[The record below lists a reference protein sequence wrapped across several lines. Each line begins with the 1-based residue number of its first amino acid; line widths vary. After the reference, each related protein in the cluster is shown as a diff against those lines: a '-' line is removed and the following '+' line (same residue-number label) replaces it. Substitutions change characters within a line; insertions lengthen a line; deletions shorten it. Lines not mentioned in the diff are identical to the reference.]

1 MKGNGRDM
9 KAARFYERG
18 KIVIDEISV
27 KEPEEYEVLIK
38 IRYCGVC
45 GTDVHIFNGEK
56 GSAKVNPPVILG
68 HELSGDVEKVGS
80 KVSGIKPGDRV
91 SVDPNTYCG
100 KCYFCANGKKHLCT
114 DMKGLGTA
122 VDGAFAEYI
131 TVPEESVYPI
141 AENVSYEEAAMTEP
155 ISCCLHGF
163 DMTDVKMGDTVMVV
177 GTGNIGLIMV
187 QLARNAGADKIIAV
201 EPNETRRK
209 KALELGASFGID
221 PLHDNTEEIL
231 KEHKI
236 VNIDKVIDC
245 AGRIST
251 AEYAVRYAGKGAIVM
266 LFGLTGPD
274 DAMNLKPFEVFQKE
288 LTIKGSF
295 VNPDTFERAGR
306 LLGTGAIKAD
316 KIISDIIPLGDIQ
329 RVFEERLYAKDGK
342 VLIKCD

>member
-1 MKGNGRDM
+1 M
-9 KAARFYERG
+9 KAARFYEKG
-18 KIVIDEISV
+18 KLVIDEVPV
-27 KEPEEYEVLIK
+27 KEPGDHDVVIK

-45 GTDVHIFNGEK
+45 GTDVHIFGGEK
-56 GSAKVNPPVILG
+56 GSAEVHPPVILG
-68 HELSGDVEKVGS
+68 HELSGDVDRVG
-80 KVSGIKPGDRV
+80 KGVTRFKKGDRV
-91 SVDPNTYCG
+91 SADPNSYCG

-122 VDGAFAEYI
+122 VDGGFAEYV
-131 TVPEESVYPI
+131 TVPEETVYPI
-141 AENVSYEEAAMTEP
+141 AEGVSYEAAAMTEP

-163 DMTDVKMGDTVMVV
+163 DMTDVRMGDTVMIV

-187 QLARNAGADKIIAV
+187 QLARHAGADKIIAV
-201 EPNETRRK
+201 EPNPVRRE
-209 KALELGASFGID
+209 KAIHMGADFGID
-221 PLHDNTEEIL
+221 PLKDDTAKIL
-231 KEHKI
+231 AEHGI

-245 AGRIST
+245 AGRTST
-251 AEYAVRYAGKGAIVM
+251 AEYSVEFAGKGATVM

-274 DAMNLKPFEVFQKE
+274 DVMGLKPFMVFQKE

-306 LLGTGAIKAD
+306 LIGSGIIRTEE
-316 KIISDIIPLGDIQ
+316 IISDIIDLDDIQ

>member
-1 MKGNGRDM
+1 M
-9 KAARFYERG
+9 KAASFYEKG
-18 KIVIDEISV
+18 KLVIDEVPV
-27 KEPEEYEVLIK
+27 KEPGDHDVVIK

-45 GTDVHIFNGEK
+45 GTDVHIFGGEK
-56 GSAKVNPPVILG
+56 GSAEVHPPVILG
-68 HELSGDVEKVGS
+68 HELSGDVDRVG
-80 KVSGIKPGDRV
+80 KGVTRFKKGDRV
-91 SVDPNTYCG
+91 SADPNSYCG

-122 VDGAFAEYI
+122 VDGGFAEYV
-131 TVPEESVYPI
+131 TVPEETVYPI
-141 AENVSYEEAAMTEP
+141 AEGVSYEAAAMTEP

-163 DMTDVKMGDTVMVV
+163 DMTEVRMGDTVMIV

-187 QLARNAGADKIIAV
+187 QLARHAGADKIIAV
-201 EPNETRRK
+201 EPNPVRRE
-209 KALELGASFGID
+209 KAIHMGADFGID
-221 PLHDNTEEIL
+221 PLKDDTAKIL
-231 KEHKI
+231 AEHGI

-245 AGRIST
+245 AGRTST
-251 AEYAVRYAGKGAIVM
+251 AEYSMEFAGRGATVM

-274 DAMNLKPFEVFQKE
+274 DVMGLKPFTVFQKE

-306 LLGTGAIKAD
+306 LIGSGIIRTEE
-316 KIISDIIPLGDIQ
+316 IISDIIDLDDIQ

>member
-1 MKGNGRDM
+1 M
-9 KAARFYERG
+9 KAARFYEKG
-18 KIVIDEISV
+18 KLVIDEVPV
-27 KEPEEYEVLIK
+27 KEPGDHDVVIK

-45 GTDVHIFNGEK
+45 GTDVHIFGGEK
-56 GSAKVNPPVILG
+56 GSAEVHPPVILG
-68 HELSGDVEKVGS
+68 HELSGEVDRVG
-80 KVSGIKPGDRV
+80 KGVTRFKKGDRV
-91 SVDPNTYCG
+91 SADPNSYCG

-122 VDGAFAEYI
+122 VDGGFAEYV
-131 TVPEESVYPI
+131 TVPEETVYPI
-141 AENVSYEEAAMTEP
+141 AEGVSYEAAAMTEP

-163 DMTDVKMGDTVMVV
+163 DMTDVRMGDTVMIV

-187 QLARNAGADKIIAV
+187 QLARHAGADKIIAV
-201 EPNETRRK
+201 EPNPVRRE
-209 KALELGASFGID
+209 KAIHMGADFGID
-221 PLHDNTEEIL
+221 PLKDDTAKIL
-231 KEHKI
+231 AEHGI

-245 AGRIST
+245 AGRTST
-251 AEYAVRYAGKGAIVM
+251 AEYSVEFAGKGATVM

-274 DAMNLKPFEVFQKE
+274 DVMGLKPFMVFQKE

-306 LLGTGAIKAD
+306 LIGSGIIRTEE
-316 KIISDIIPLGDIQ
+316 IISDIIDLDDIQ

>member
-1 MKGNGRDM
+1 M
-9 KAARFYERG
+9 KAARFYEKG
-18 KIVIDEISV
+18 KIVVDEV
-27 KEPEEYEVLIK
+27 PVREPKEHEVLIK

-68 HELSGDVEKVGS
+68 HELAGDVEKVGS
-80 KVSGIKPGDRV
+80 KVTGIKSGDRV
-91 SVDPNTYCG
+91 SADPNTYCG
-100 KCYFCANGKKHLCT
+100 KCYFCTNGKKHLCA

-122 VDGAFAEYI
+122 IDGGFAEYI
-131 TVPEESVYPI
+131 TVPEETVYPI
-141 AENVSYEEAAMTEP
+141 VENVSYEEAAMTEP
-155 ISCCLHGF
+155 IACCLHGF
-163 DMTDVKMGDTVMVV
+163 DMTEVRMGDTVMIV

-187 QLARNAGADKIIAV
+187 QLARHAGADKIIAV
-201 EPNETRRK
+201 EPNDARRE
-209 KALELGASFGID
+209 KALEMGADIGIN
-221 PLHDNTEEIL
+221 PLKDDTDEIL
-231 KEHKI
+231 KKYHI

-251 AEYAVRYAGKGAIVM
+251 AEYSVQYAGRGATVM
-266 LFGLTGPD
+266 LFGLSGPD
-274 DAMNLKPFEVFQKE
+274 DVMGLKPFEMFQKE

-306 LLGTGAIKAD
+306 LPGSGIIKAD
-316 KIISDIIPLGDIQ
+316 KIISDIIPLDDIQ